1 MTLGRSAGGAGKM
14 QVVVVTAD
22 PAFEEMVRATFGTSQ
37 QIELAVLPGTLAA
50 VEGDIQPGAA
60 AVVVIDLDA
69 APNED
74 LQALESLMGRE
85 GPRLGLRRPRAGS

>member
-1 MTLGRSAGGAGKM
+1 MTLGRPIGAASKM

-37 QIELAVLPGTLAA
+37 QIALAVMSGSLAEVGPNIDA
-50 VEGDIQPGAA
+50 DAA

-69 APNED
+69 APER
-74 LQALESLMGRE
+74 GR
-85 GPRLGLRRPRAGS
+85 GGNPSYR

>member
-1 MTLGRSAGGAGKM
+1 MTLGRSTGGAGKM

-37 QIELAVLPGTLAA
+37 RIELAVLSGALAA
-50 VEGDIQPGAA
+50 VEADIEPGAA

-69 APNED
+69 APS
-74 LQALESLMGRE
+74 ATVS
-85 GPRLGLRRPRAGS
+85 RRSK